1 MKFARAAGVS
11 AAVAML
17 ALAAA
22 PLAGADADDDFL
34 DALADGGLSF
44 PPAAVDGVIG
54 GGHSVCQ
61 GWAAGDSYSDRVT
74 DVAANIGGSQG
85 LARVFVDAA
94 TSTLCPE
101 YQSEL
106 P

>member
-1 MKFARAAGVS
+1 MKFARAAGVG
-11 AAVAML
+11 AAVAL
-17 ALAAA
+17 FALAAA
-22 PLAGADADDDFL
+22 PLAGADADDEFL
-34 DALADGGLSF
+34 DALADNGLSF
-44 PPAAVDGVIG
+44 PPAAVDNVIG

-61 GWAAGDSYSDRVT
+61 GWSAGDSYSDRVA
-74 DVAANIGGSQG
+74 DVAANIGGSQS

-101 YQSEL
+101 YESEL